1 MLLDKPKKN
10 RGIKLVKLDQ
20 QYFKNTKRYQNKLSS
35 ISIINKEPLKKGK
48 SLRYSINESKRKNE
62 EERKPA
68 TSSNITNKKYKK
80 MYSCNRLVSSNFNE
94 LLFLRNILRKKEE
107 EKKDIEKSLSRFS
120 KSNQS
125 KFFSRKS
132 FSCKD
137 IKNLRNNLLNKK
149 SRIINNINIMNSN
162 NNICSV
168 NNNEFNSNQ
177 NTNNKTNT
185 FINDVNKENN
195 VNNND
200 NKFNDCNI
208 VNVIKIKNE
217 NLTDHSHN
225 NDTNIKNGLNNFK
238 KFFCCLYNCLYD

>member
-20 QYFKNTKRYQNKLSS
+20 QYFKNTKRYQNKMPS
-35 ISIINKEPLKKGK
+35 ISIINNEPLKKRK

-62 EERKPA
+62 EEKKPE
-68 TSSNITNKKYKK
+68 TSSIITNKKYIKR
-80 MYSCNRLVSSNFNE
+80 YSCNRLVSSNFNE

-120 KSNQS
+120 KGNQS
-125 KFFSRKS
+125 KFLSRKS
-132 FSCKD
+132 ISCKN
-137 IKNLRNNLLNKK
+137 INNLRNNLLYKK
-149 SRIINNINIMNSN
+149 SRIINNIS
-162 NNICSV
+162 SV

-195 VNNND
+195 VNNN
-200 NKFNDCNI
+200 NNINDCNI

-217 NLTDHSHN
+217 NLTEHIND
-225 NDTNIKNGLNNFK
+225 NDTKIKNGLNNFK
-238 KFFCCLYNCLYD
+238 NLFCCLYNC